1 MRKIISYTINEA
13 IRPASSIT
21 TASNA
26 ATGRL
31 SESSVGINAKP
42 SAIYP
47 SPKKHD
53 SKLNI
58 EYPQKT
64 IHMRK

>member
-1 MRKIISYTINEA
+1 MRKIISDTINEA

-21 TASNA
+21 AASNA

-47 SPKKHD
+47 SPKKHY

>member
-1 MRKIISYTINEA
+1 MRKITSDTINET
-13 IRPASSIT
+13 ISPASSIT

-31 SESSVGINAKP
+31 SESSAGINAKP

-47 SPKKHD
+47 SPKKPD